1 MVINRMAAD
10 EMRRVRSIMVASGGI
25 KKMLQAAGHHDTP
38 PSLRG
43 ACCGPSQH
51 PPPSRLLLPQGS
63 WWLTVTQFC
72 IDGMVE
78 GVDGRGG
85 GEALA
90 THFAETLLDELIS
103 KDGMLRLTA
112 KEVHSFDSVAAF
124 ASLLKHARKVSG
136 HPRTRSPSAYTCLS
150 LPAVGA
156 ARSDALRKSGTCVP

>member
-1 MVINRMAAD
+1 M
-10 EMRRVRSIMVASGGI
+10 
-25 KKMLQAAGHHDTP
+25 
-38 PSLRG
+38 
-43 ACCGPSQH
+43 
-51 PPPSRLLLPQGS
+51 PQGS

-150 LPAVGA
+150 LSAVGA